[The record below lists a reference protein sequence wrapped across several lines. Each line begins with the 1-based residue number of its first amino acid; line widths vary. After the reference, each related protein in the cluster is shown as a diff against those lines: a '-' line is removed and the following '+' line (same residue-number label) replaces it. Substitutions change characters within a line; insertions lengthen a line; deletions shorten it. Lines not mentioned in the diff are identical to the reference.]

1 MLKTYCK
8 TAFRALIR
16 HRAFSFINIAGLTLG
31 LGASML
37 ITLFVLDEFQYDK
50 FIPKGE
56 AVYRV
61 YNEVT
66 NNQGTE
72 NVSVTPP
79 LFASVLQKEFPQI
92 EKTARVL
99 EGPDFKVLVEGG
111 GKQIYE
117 QVGYFADSTFFAVF
131 PLSFDIGSSD
141 GSLDDP
147 GSIVISNEMAD
158 RFFGKENPVGRKML
172 IDKQPVIVKG
182 VFARNPKFHLQFNYL
197 RPLSAAGIPDERMQS
212 WQWQQFFTY
221 VRVREEADVNN
232 LQANFRRLIE
242 ERANPIIK
250 SQGKTYLPFF
260 QSLDDIHL
268 HSASFKFD
276 RAQRGNIT
284 YVNALVIIAS
294 FLLIIACLNFV
305 NLSTAKS
312 IRRAKEVGVR
322 KTIGA
327 NKRQL
332 ILQFLVE
339 TFLLAIVSMFL
350 AVFLTLLLLP
360 WLNQF
365 TNKEISLSLF
375 IQPITIL
382 LFLLLTLVVT
392 ILAGFYPAMVLS
404 GFEPVKVLKAGVLRL
419 NRGGSGMIPWL
430 RQSLVVVQFTMS
442 VLLIICVVIVFRQV
456 NYLHQKDLGFSKDQI
471 MFFPMRGNLDKNQ
484 EAFKSELLQSP
495 GISSVTIGYG
505 FPGDAVAGDE
515 IIVPQRGQNVTQSV
529 TQLAVD
535 YDYIKTLQLKLV
547 AGRVFSKEMATDK
560 DHAWIINE
568 TAVKAFGF
576 GSPEQAIG
584 QTLSWHPWDGNNPDS
599 LKTGRVIGIVKD
611 FNYKSL
617 YDKIEPAVLQ
627 IYPLAAWKVAVRV
640 KTANIDASIDHVRTS
655 WNKFAAGYPIE
666 YKFLDENFEQMYQS
680 EDKLETL
687 LWIFTGIAIFVA
699 CLGLFGLAA
708 YTAETRRKEVGI
720 RKTLGASVK
729 GVVLLL
735 SKDFITPVIISILIA
750 SPIGWYFM
758 NNWLQ
763 HFAYRVPI
771 QAWIFLLA
779 GFSTLLITLLTI
791 GYQAIRAAI
800 VNPIQSLRTE

>member
-1 MLKTYCK
+1 
-8 TAFRALIR
+8 
-16 HRAFSFINIAGLTLG
+16 
-31 LGASML
+31 
-37 ITLFVLDEFQYDK
+37 
-50 FIPKGE
+50 
-56 AVYRV
+56 
-61 YNEVT
+61 
-66 NNQGTE
+66 
-72 NVSVTPP
+72 
-79 LFASVLQKEFPQI
+79 
-92 EKTARVL
+92 
-99 EGPDFKVLVEGG
+99 
-111 GKQIYE
+111 
-117 QVGYFADSTFFAVF
+117 
-131 PLSFDIGSSD
+131 
-141 GSLDDP
+141 
-147 GSIVISNEMAD
+147 
-158 RFFGKENPVGRKML
+158 
-172 IDKQPVIVKG
+172 
-182 VFARNPKFHLQFNYL
+182 
-197 RPLSAAGIPDERMQS
+197 
-212 WQWQQFFTY
+212 
-221 VRVREEADVNN
+221 
-232 LQANFRRLIE
+232 
-242 ERANPIIK
+242 
-250 SQGKTYLPFF
+250 
-260 QSLDDIHL
+260 
-268 HSASFKFD
+268 
-276 RAQRGNIT
+276 
-284 YVNALVIIAS
+284 
-294 FLLIIACLNFV
+294 
-305 NLSTAKS
+305 
-312 IRRAKEVGVR
+312 
-322 KTIGA
+322 
-327 NKRQL
+327 
-332 ILQFLVE
+332 
-339 TFLLAIVSMFL
+339 
-350 AVFLTLLLLP
+350 
-360 WLNQF
+360 
-365 TNKEISLSLF
+365 
-375 IQPITIL
+375 
-382 LFLLLTLVVT
+382 VVT

-599 LKTGRVIGIVKD
+599 LKTGRVIGI
-611 FNYKSL
+611 
-617 YDKIEPAVLQ
+617 
-627 IYPLAAWKVAVRV
+627 
-640 KTANIDASIDHVRTS
+640 NIDASIDHVRTS

>member
-1 MLKTYCK
+1 
-8 TAFRALIR
+8 
-16 HRAFSFINIAGLTLG
+16 
-31 LGASML
+31 
-37 ITLFVLDEFQYDK
+37 
-50 FIPKGE
+50 
-56 AVYRV
+56 
-61 YNEVT
+61 
-66 NNQGTE
+66 
-72 NVSVTPP
+72 
-79 LFASVLQKEFPQI
+79 
-92 EKTARVL
+92 
-99 EGPDFKVLVEGG
+99 
-111 GKQIYE
+111 
-117 QVGYFADSTFFAVF
+117 
-131 PLSFDIGSSD
+131 
-141 GSLDDP
+141 
-147 GSIVISNEMAD
+147 
-158 RFFGKENPVGRKML
+158 
-172 IDKQPVIVKG
+172 
-182 VFARNPKFHLQFNYL
+182 
-197 RPLSAAGIPDERMQS
+197 
-212 WQWQQFFTY
+212 
-221 VRVREEADVNN
+221 
-232 LQANFRRLIE
+232 
-242 ERANPIIK
+242 
-250 SQGKTYLPFF
+250 
-260 QSLDDIHL
+260 
-268 HSASFKFD
+268 
-276 RAQRGNIT
+276 
-284 YVNALVIIAS
+284 
-294 FLLIIACLNFV
+294 
-305 NLSTAKS
+305 
-312 IRRAKEVGVR
+312 
-322 KTIGA
+322 
-327 NKRQL
+327 
-332 ILQFLVE
+332 VE